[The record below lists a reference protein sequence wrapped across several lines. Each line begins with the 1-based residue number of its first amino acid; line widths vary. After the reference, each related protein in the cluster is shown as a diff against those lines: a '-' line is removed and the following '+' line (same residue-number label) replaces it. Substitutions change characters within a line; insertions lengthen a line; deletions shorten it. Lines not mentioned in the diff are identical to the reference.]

1 MDWYCAG
8 FDGHSIYEFKYLSC
22 KYRHAWAGCLIT
34 DRGGPSCRRK
44 SITGKFF
51 LTASIVLHWF
61 GQSIHAVAEQS
72 KYLSNHVVISHCGRE
87 CGLYKCFKRKGKSV
101 AYVRLNM
108 VEFKSTKDMRKDMGE
123 MHKSMT
129 SVYPIY
135 VCLLG
140 WKHLK
145 HRMLELLFMM
155 IKRLPIEP

>member
-1 MDWYCAG
+1 M
-8 FDGHSIYEFKYLSC
+8 
-22 KYRHAWAGCLIT
+22 
-34 DRGGPSCRRK
+34 
-44 SITGKFF
+44 
-51 LTASIVLHWF
+51 
-61 GQSIHAVAEQS
+61 
-72 KYLSNHVVISHCGRE
+72 
-87 CGLYKCFKRKGKSV
+87 

-123 MHKSMT
+123 MHKSMK

-155 IKRLPIEP
+155 IKRLPIEPSRNEKAYVRRRVLRQFFP